1 MRFGHFNR
9 RLRGGRAP
17 RLSVLFVNIF
27 LATTL
32 LPLYAAGGL
41 TIRVL
46 EGDGALNSIALK
58 RAKEPIVRIENG
70 TGMPL
75 SDVVVNFI
83 LPLNGAGAFFGG
95 QEQSLTVTSDD
106 RGLAVGRGLKPN
118 RIAGTFQIRVIAS
131 AGGEVAVAQIEQ
143 TNVESAATGPRR
155 AKIIVIVALIGGG
168 AVGGV
173 IAATHGGHTSAS
185 SPVPP
190 PPTATSISAGN
201 PSFGPPPQ

>member
-1 MRFGHFNR
+1 MRFGHFNWSFR
-9 RLRGGRAP
+9 RGRAQRLR
-17 RLSVLFVNIF
+17 VLFVSIF
-27 LATTL
+27 LATTF

-58 RAKEPIVRIENG
+58 RAKEPIVRVEDAM
-70 TGMPL
+70 GMPL
-75 SDVVVNFI
+75 SGVVVNFI

-106 RGLAVGRGLKPN
+106 QGLAGGRGLKPN
-118 RIAGTFQIRVIAS
+118 RIAGTFQIRVTAS
-131 AGGEVAVAQIEQ
+131 AGGEVAVTQIEQ

-155 AKIIVIVALIGGG
+155 GKMIAIAVLIGGG
-168 AVGGV
+168 AVGGL

-190 PPTATSISAGN
+190 PPTATVISAGN

>member
-1 MRFGHFNR
+1 MRFSHFNWRFRDGRAR
-9 RLRGGRAP
+9 RLGI
-17 RLSVLFVNIF
+17 LFVSI
-27 LATTL
+27 LLETTFS
-32 LPLYAAGGL
+32 PLYAAGGV

-46 EGDGALNSIALK
+46 EGEGALNSIALK
-58 RAKEPIVRIENG
+58 RAKEPIVRVEND

-75 SDVVVNFI
+75 SGVVVNFI

-118 RIAGTFQIRVIAS
+118 RIAGTFQIRVTAS

-143 TNVESAATGPRR
+143 TNVESAAAGPHPG
-155 AKIIVIVALIGGG
+155 KIIAIVALIGGG

-173 IAATHGGHTSAS
+173 IAATRGGHSSAS